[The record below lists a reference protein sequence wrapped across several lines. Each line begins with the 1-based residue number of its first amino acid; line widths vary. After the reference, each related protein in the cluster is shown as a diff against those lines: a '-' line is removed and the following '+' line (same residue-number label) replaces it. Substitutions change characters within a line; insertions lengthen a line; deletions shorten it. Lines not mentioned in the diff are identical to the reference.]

1 MLRLKLDFSSP
12 LILKTDGRKLP
23 AAELAAVFVGWK

>member
-1 MLRLKLDFSSP
+1 MLRLKLVFSSP

-23 AAELAAVFVGWK
+23 AAELSAVFVGWK